1 MAKATKLPSGKWRC
15 KAYYTDEY
23 GNYKSKSFTAEKK
36 KDAEGAAAL
45 FLMERRHASRPENKT
60 MGELIDR
67 YIDSQSNL
75 LSPSTIVGYR
85 KIRRT
90 AFQDIVDVRIGFLT
104 KEKYQKAVNEYS
116 KGRAP
121 KTVLSAH
128 SLFHKVMKENDIIIG
143 DNIRLPQKQKKE
155 IQIPTTEEVVAFLK
169 QIKGTRLYTMV
180 LFAVYLGLRRS
191 EIAAIKWKD
200 INFEEGTVLI
210 DKARVKDEYG
220 MYVEKTTKTYSS
232 TRILKM
238 PQALTQEL
246 PEAGDPDSYIIDD
259 SIDALDSLYK
269 RMTLKTDFPYN
280 FHALRHYNASIMLQM
295 GIPTKYAQER
305 MGHSTPNMLTNVY
318 QHTFQSQQK
327 EYDTI
332 LNQSM
337 FYGIIVSMYNN
348 DTEHNPAH
356 IHVKYA
362 EYNAK
367 YDLEGNRLKGE
378 LPRNKEKLLL
388 AWMEIHKEEL
398 KANWELAMSRETLY
412 KIEPLK

>member
-90 AFQDIVDVRIGFLT
+90 AFQDIVDVRIGLLT

-128 SLFHKVMKENDIIIG
+128 SLFHKVMKENDITIG

-191 EIAAIKWKD
+191 EITAIKWKD

-327 EYDTI
+327 EYDKI
-332 LNQSM
+332 LNQ
-337 FYGIIVSMYNN
+337 FFTQQI
-348 DTEHNPAH
+348 
-356 IHVKYA
+356 A
-362 EYNAK
+362 EETK
-367 YDLEGNRLKGE
+367 
-378 LPRNKEKLLL
+378 KED
-388 AWMEIHKEEL
+388 
-398 KANWELAMSRETLY
+398 
-412 KIEPLK
+412 